1 VANKFKGEVS
11 FNPGEKDYT
20 LRYSANALCELE
32 DALEMGVNAVA
43 TQLANPDSMRLK
55 MVRVVF
61 WAGLRDHHPDVTLLQ
76 AGEIITDLSLT
87 KAMGLISSAFQLA
100 FQDESKAHPPQPGK
114 KSPGTVTVGSAGT
127 GLQS

>member
-1 VANKFKGEVS
+1 MANRMKGEVS
-11 FNPGEKDYT
+11 FKSGEREYI

-43 TQLANPDSMRLK
+43 SQLADPESMRLK

-61 WAGLRDHHPDVTLLQ
+61 WAGLRDHHPDITLIQ

-87 KAMGLISSAFQLA
+87 KAMGLVSSAFQLA
-100 FQDESKAHPPQPGK
+100 FQDDSKAHPPQPGK
-114 KSPGTVTVGSAGT
+114 KSPEVKAAAGT